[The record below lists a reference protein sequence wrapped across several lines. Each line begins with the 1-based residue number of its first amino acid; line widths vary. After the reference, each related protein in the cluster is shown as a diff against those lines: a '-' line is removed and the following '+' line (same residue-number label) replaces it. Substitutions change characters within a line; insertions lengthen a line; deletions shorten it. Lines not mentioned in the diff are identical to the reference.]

1 MGNRILNSCQQP
13 RSYKSNNRQVLS
25 VKHCQVFSKAQGH
38 LHLSPQIQIATLK
51 RKASNSTSA
60 MYFHPSLKAAVLRIV
75 PRTKLKAIRKKRKNL
90 SCQTLM
96 INKASYHKVHQCPKK
111 R

>member
-38 LHLSPQIQIATLK
+38 LHLSPQIQIATRK
-51 RKASNSTSA
+51 RRVSNSTSA
-60 MYFHPSLKAAVLRIV
+60 MCSHPSSKATVLRIV
-75 PRTKLKAIRKKRKNL
+75 PRTKMKATLRRNL

-96 INKASYHKVHQCPKK
+96 INKASYLKVHQCPKK

>member
-38 LHLSPQIQIATLK
+38 LHLSPQIQIATRK

-60 MYFHPSLKAAVLRIV
+60 MCSHPSSKATVLRIV
-75 PRTKLKAIRKKRKNL
+75 PRTKLKATVKIRRNL
-90 SCQTLM
+90 SCQALM
-96 INKASYHKVHQCPKK
+96 INKASYRKVHQ
-111 R
+111 